1 MIYLILILTLVIAI
15 MGVVLVAKAAKKDGI
30 IGGAPSN
37 AATVVKPLATKPE
50 ASQGQK
56 VLDAILLANLLKT
69 GVTLNVTVEE
79 KEKQENQ

>member
-1 MIYLILILTLVIAI
+1 MIYIIIIMLVIVI
-15 MGVVLVAKAAKKDGI
+15 IQGVVLVAKAAKKDGI

-37 AATVVKPLATKPE
+37 AATVVKPLAKSE

-69 GVTLNVTVEE
+69 GVTLNVEE